1 MITPVAGSASHRWSS
16 KPGTGPGP
24 QGHPEERRQKTK
36 ARYQSLGA
44 TSSPSLSP
52 NSSGSSVALVV
63 ICCNPFNPPGP
74 SLIPLKRVQGKNLS
88 WAGLRESSGESPACP
103 ELHNQITVILH
114 HSAHEHTHANT
125 YTHSFKHS
133 SAELSSREGPGS
145 GHSMRSPLV

>member
-1 MITPVAGSASHRWSS
+1 MVTPVAGSASHRWSS

-44 TSSPSLSP
+44 TASPSLSP

-74 SLIPLKRVQGKNLS
+74 LS
-88 WAGLRESSGESPACP
+88 DPSEEGTRKKPVLGRP
-103 ELHNQITVILH
+103 EGI
-114 HSAHEHTHANT
+114 
-125 YTHSFKHS
+125 FW
-133 SAELSSREGPGS
+133 
-145 GHSMRSPLV
+145 